1 MMNEIENQKHI
12 QKTYSEKAMNLLKI
26 CIFIMIFSL
35 ITYFIAIL
43 YDAFDFGLI
52 FELIAFAFIVL
63 AYNQIKGNKIKSC
76 KKSTIIAMIPI
87 GWLIIYDLIDLI
99 VNIKDVASVVAQ
111 YYLSIDQFFYYIE
124 PYLFDVVLVA
134 TIILLFKT
142 VSSLNKAGGNNPT
155 ENYIDSFYDK
165 L

>member
-111 YYLSIDQFFYYIE
+111 YYLSIDQFFLLLLYYCLK
-124 PYLFDVVLVA
+124 LF
-134 TIILLFKT
+134 LL
-142 VSSLNKAGGNNPT
+142 
-155 ENYIDSFYDK
+155 
-165 L
+165 